1 VAERRR
7 RRRRRK
13 TSALSL
19 HGIDDREE
27 RLHPDGLRHLPPR
40 AHLRRGLPSLRRIGG
55 WKTVTGF
62 WNVPTRELDG
72 RGVGAPSKR
81 CAPPPS
87 SRHPEGPAPGSLCR
101 DMRGSPVR
109 ALRRGRNE
117 APHTSFRLRNAKI
130 KDPEDRIAM
139 LVDTVSF
146 GAFWPK
152 ENGRERDSFHS
163 RGGGAGGGGRGAP
176 LQRVAHSVS
185 VTSEGLRAVPGETP
199 RFAALRRH
207 GWLM

>member
-1 VAERRR
+1 VTSHNRWREHERANGETRRADSTRGSRGDAMRRKCEEVVVAERRR

-27 RLHPDGLRHLPPR
+27 RLHPAGLRHLPPR

-117 APHTSFRLRNAKI
+117 APHTSFRY
-130 KDPEDRIAM
+130 
-139 LVDTVSF
+139 
-146 GAFWPK
+146 
-152 ENGRERDSFHS
+152 
-163 RGGGAGGGGRGAP
+163 
-176 LQRVAHSVS
+176 
-185 VTSEGLRAVPGETP
+185 ETP
-199 RFAALRRH
+199 R
-207 GWLM
+207 